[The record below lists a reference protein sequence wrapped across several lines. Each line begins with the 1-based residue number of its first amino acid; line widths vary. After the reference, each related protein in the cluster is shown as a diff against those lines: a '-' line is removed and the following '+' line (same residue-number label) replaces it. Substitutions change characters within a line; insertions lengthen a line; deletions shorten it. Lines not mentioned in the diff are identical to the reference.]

1 MFATKPIIDNAYV
14 MHHTILYG
22 CPADIDMGRWHSIF
36 IASASFGLANIAILI
51 QWTLDQLT
59 KSNVWPWDYSLG
71 GPIFQLSSLWFSIV
85 KTLDF
90 SKLIPNTRSIA
101 STQIIV
107 VVIISLGRP
116 SNWLFIKRWVV
127 EPMNGKIIGQMF
139 DWLEIFHPQINP
151 LWTIVGWIF
160 LHMSRSVCN
169 TKGMWNEHRRV
180 WYYWCVDSWL

>member
-1 MFATKPIIDNAYV
+1 MVVDLVFNRTHVPVQETSYWCQSFDIPNDREYHMFATKPIIDNAYV

-36 IASASFGLANIAILI
+36 IASASFGLANITVLI
-51 QWTLDQLT
+51 QWTLNQLT

-71 GPIFQLSSLWFSIV
+71 GSIFQLSSLWFLIV

-116 SNWLFIKRWVV
+116 SNWF
-127 EPMNGKIIGQMF
+127 
-139 DWLEIFHPQINP
+139 
-151 LWTIVGWIF
+151 
-160 LHMSRSVCN
+160 
-169 TKGMWNEHRRV
+169 
-180 WYYWCVDSWL
+180 Y